1 MQLFDCLLLHI
12 ENASFFIH
20 LDATTSTFRINF
32 IWKDH
37 CASGVVMLC
46 STKIRVVKEIEEL
59 SKEEML
65 LYSATAALLN
75 SAQRYFAK

>member
-1 MQLFDCLLLHI
+1 MQPQPETVI
-12 ENASFFIH
+12 
-20 LDATTSTFRINF
+20 FRMNF
-32 IWKDH
+32 TLIDH

-65 LYSATAALLN
+65 LYSTATALLN